1 MLKKN
6 NFISISK
13 FYEFGASKKTVCKV
27 YKKAGIN
34 PRYCNLYLK
43 NTVVLKVK
51 KVLENYLVGRNLKKR
66 NYQLRSFS
74 NQLRSI

>member
-1 MLKKN
+1 MSLELVRKQFAK
-6 NFISISK
+6 FIEKQELILD
-13 FYEFGASKKTVCKV
+13 
-27 YKKAGIN
+27 
-34 PRYCNLYLK
+34 NLYLK